1 MIDILIMGGTYL
13 YSKLKHGSG
22 GGPDKVI
29 ELAQICD
36 DEFHKVQTSMH
47 QAASVLSRHE
57 DKILIIQK
65 ELKGLVPA
73 SVNSEL
79 AAISRWME
87 EHVSSE
93 QQTLRKLVKDQLYW
107 NMSLACVAG
116 LALLLSIVALFK

>member
-22 GGPDKVI
+22 GASDKVI

-36 DEFHKVQTSMH
+36 AEFDKVEASMR
-47 QAASVLSRHE
+47 QAADALSQHDFQIEAIER
-57 DKILIIQK
+57 

-79 AAISRWME
+79 EAIYS
-87 EHVSSE
+87 
-93 QQTLRKLVKDQLYW
+93 
-107 NMSLACVAG
+107 
-116 LALLLSIVALFK
+116 